1 MWRTATA
8 MAVAL
13 FTGSASVAVQAQSIA
28 QAEGLFLANETAA
41 ARQAVESTGP
51 VDPEEEIQRI
61 WIKALSHMREDAPRA
76 ALPHLE
82 RLVTLVPDATR
93 FRLELARALYLV
105 EDNERAAFHFQQAL
119 GGTLSLAEI
128 ATVNEYLRAMENR
141 KPWRGHMRVAV
152 VSQSNPWHRSGE
164 DFADIG
170 GHLLLPLP
178 EIERATGLEVG
189 VGGTYQPQ
197 LGNDLYGRAHLMVTG
212 QVFEE
217 DKLNRWHLRSE
228 LGLMSLGDQG
238 QQIGGGVTLQGAFG
252 DQGRIMHGA
261 GIYASFQRRFG
272 NRTSL
277 VIRVNADQLRYAGV
291 PNLDGPRV
299 AISAE
304 GARIVSPQMRLHGS
318 VSLSHHHTK
327 AEFNRRSTASLTFGG
342 QYAFAGGV
350 IGGLEAQFVHGRMAE
365 ANPLQLQYGP
375 ERSNRVGLTAQ
386 MLHRD
391 FTLRGFA
398 PVLVMGYEHQT
409 STVPTNAFRNFKIS
423 LGATRSF

>member
-1 MWRTATA
+1 MWRTAMA

-13 FTGSASVAVQAQSIA
+13 LAGLCSGAVQAQSVA

-41 ARQAVESTGP
+41 ARQAVENAGP
-51 VDPEEEIQRI
+51 TDPEEEIQRI
-61 WIKALSHMREDAPRA
+61 WILALSHMREDAPRA

-82 RLVTLVPDATR
+82 RLVTLAPEATR

-105 EDNERAAFHFQQAL
+105 EDNERAAYHFQQAL

-128 ATVNEYLRAMENR
+128 SAVNDYLRAMESR
-141 KPWRGHMRVAV
+141 RPWRGHMRVAV

-178 EIERATGLEVG
+178 AVERATGLELG

-197 LGNDLYGRAHLMVTG
+197 LGSDLYGRAHLMLTG
-212 QVFEE
+212 HVFE
-217 DKLNRWHLRSE
+217 DSNLNRWHMRGE
-228 LGLMSLGDQG
+228 FGLLSLGDQG

-252 DQGRIMHGA
+252 AQGRIMHGA
-261 GIYASFQRRFG
+261 GIYASFQRRFA

-277 VIRVNADQLRYAGV
+277 AIRVNADQLRYAGI
-291 PNLDGPRV
+291 PALDGPRV
-299 AISAE
+299 GISVE
-304 GARIVSPQMRLHGS
+304 GARIVSPQMRLHGG
-318 VSLSHHHTK
+318 VSLSHHHTE

-386 MLHRD
+386 VLHRD

-409 STVPTNAFRNFKIS
+409 STIPTNAFSNFKVS